1 MSERSHFLRLR
12 VEALRAHCAVQR
24 IHLGDETRH
33 LETKLAGVD
42 RAINV
47 VRNIAKQPLLIAG
60 GVALLALLGP
70 RRIVRVAGRCAVLFT
85 TGKRVMRL
93 IGNERGESKDRA

>member
-1 MSERSHFLRLR
+1 VSERSHFLKVRR
-12 VEALRAHCAVQR
+12 EALRAHCAVQR

-33 LETKLAGVD
+33 LEAKLAGVD

-47 VRNIAKQPLLIAG
+47 VRNIARQPLLIAA
-60 GVALLALLGP
+60 GVAVLAFIGP
-70 RRIVRVAGRCAVLFT
+70 RRIVRLAGRGAVLFT

-93 IGNERGESKDRA
+93 IGSQRESPGNQP

>member
-1 MSERSHFLRLR
+1 

-33 LETKLAGVD
+33 LEAKLAGVD

-47 VRNIAKQPLLIAG
+47 VRNIAKQPLLIAAA
-60 GVALLALLGP
+60 VAVLALIGP
-70 RRIVRVAGRCAVLFT
+70 RRIVSVAGRCAVLFT

-93 IGNERGESKDRA
+93 MGNHRGEPQDRA